1 MILPQGAGFDLESDD
16 APLDARTVAVPVAG
30 PPKEE
35 EIEDLF
41 ADLVEES

>member
-1 MILPQGAGFDLESDD
+1 MILPQGESFDLD
-16 APLDARTVAVPVAG
+16 ADEPPLDARTVAVPVAG

-41 ADLVEES
+41 ADLVEEP

>member
-1 MILPQGAGFDLESDD
+1 MILPQGESFDIDPEET
-16 APLDARTVAVPVAG
+16 PLDARTVAVTAGG

-41 ADLVEES
+41 ADLVEEP